1 MRVLV
6 IEDEARLANN
16 IAQALRERCGFAV
29 DCAENGLDGISM
41 AEFEH
46 YDLLLLDLMLPSLDG
61 LSIVRRVRGKRDQT
75 PILILTARDERT
87 TVVQLLNAG
96 ADDYLTKP
104 FGSGELLARIRATT
118 RRIGQQD
125 SGPVFVTGDLTVDL
139 ADRVVLLGEKEVQ
152 LTPTEYSLLKAFVI
166 HANKLLTHRQLLREV
181 WGGAHYE
188 DPQHLLRVNI
198 NNLRRKL
205 EADPARPQY
214 IITEPGVGYRL
225 RTEPRV
231 SGAPSN
237 V

>member
-1 MRVLV
+1 MKLRLEKRHCKSFQLSVRISFFSTSASPGLV
-6 IEDEARLANN
+6 ENRSRAAFGSGLRRRLSFLSVQADESEK
-16 IAQALRERCGFAV
+16 IAAL
-29 DCAENGLDGISM
+29 D
-41 AEFEH
+41 
-46 YDLLLLDLMLPSLDG
+46 
-61 LSIVRRVRGKRDQT
+61 
-75 PILILTARDERT
+75 
-87 TVVQLLNAG
+87 AG

-118 RRIGQQD
+118 RRIGAQD

-139 ADRVVLLGEKEVQ
+139 ADRAVRLGEKEVQ

-205 EADPARPQY
+205 EADPARPRY

-225 RTEPRV
+225 RTEPRI
-231 SGAPSN
+231 SGTPAS